1 MWRSPGKI
9 SDLSVCWNHW
19 DNTHPLILW
28 NREWLLG
35 TPYTSKSHTVEQC
48 HLSRQCTCPQRAS
61 WMYSW
66 APWEPSEVSEDCAGG
81 YMNKFPNKTRQLWPT
96 CELQNWNQVGSRVQ
110 IAPKWTPDRHAF
122 TVGCVDVWVRF
133 SWHNGL
139 LATRILKNETD
150 SFFSSLA
157 VEPLGQKHLASKMLS
172 VTALLLYCRYFL
184 KSLQPVLWFEKCG
197 ASYLGN
203 HKFAMKYI
211 LVEDKKIK
219 LPSCNTNCKVNPESA
234 LLFTVFTWRL

>member
-1 MWRSPGKI
+1 MPYNKLKHKWTNQITHVSFVALSIEPHKKLKLAPTLPATCCCARMWRSPGKI

-150 SFFSSLA
+150 SFFSSPA
-157 VEPLGQKHLASKMLS
+157 VEPLGQKHLA
-172 VTALLLYCRYFL
+172 R
-184 KSLQPVLWFEKCG
+184 
-197 ASYLGN
+197 
-203 HKFAMKYI
+203 
-211 LVEDKKIK
+211 
-219 LPSCNTNCKVNPESA
+219 
-234 LLFTVFTWRL
+234 